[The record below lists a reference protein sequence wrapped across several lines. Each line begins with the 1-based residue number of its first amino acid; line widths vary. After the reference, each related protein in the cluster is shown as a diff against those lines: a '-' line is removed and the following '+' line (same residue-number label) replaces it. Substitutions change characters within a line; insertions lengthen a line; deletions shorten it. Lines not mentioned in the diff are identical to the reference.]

1 MREFQRLLILGS
13 LTGSVIYGLYHEL
26 LWLAVPIAVFAA
38 YAAVEDHQ
46 IRLQIGARHWP
57 SEGFARFQM
66 GSNLFLMLWNAILNA
81 IIFAI
86 AALISAAL
94 GG

>member
-1 MREFQRLLILGS
+1 MRDFQRLLIFGS
-13 LTGSVIYGLYHEL
+13 LTGSLIYGWHHEL

-38 YAAVEDHQ
+38 YAALEDRQ
-46 IRLQIGARHWP
+46 IRLQIGPRHWP
-57 SEGFARFQM
+57 SVGFARFQM

-86 AALISAAL
+86 AALMSSAL